1 MIRWIGGVLLV
12 AILVLGFV
20 AWRRAIAP
28 AAPDPLNAG
37 TPTSEPSSASTEAPP
52 ATAPA
57 PAAPDHPAP
66 APDDVAAASG
76 IMWTVPA
83 GWRTGA
89 PRAMRLAT
97 YKIGGDDPRLSA
109 ECAVFYFGQGL
120 GGGVD
125 ENIDRWA
132 GQFSGTPNSARTVLT
147 EHGMKVTRVEIAGT
161 FLAPGVDMQSQAQL
175 NGWKLL
181 GAIVE
186 GPKGNVFFKLTGPA
200 DMLDRTAD
208 DFDGLLASLAKH

>member
-1 MIRWIGGVLLV
+1 MIRWVGGVLLV

-20 AWRRAIAP
+20 AWKRSIAP
-28 AAPDPLNAG
+28 
-37 TPTSEPSSASTEAPP
+37 TPPPQASEPSSASTEAPP
-52 ATAPA
+52 APA
-57 PAAPDHPAP
+57 PAAPDHPTP

-76 IMWTVPA
+76 ILWTVPA
-83 GWRTGA
+83 GWRTGS

-97 YKIGGDDPRLSA
+97 YMVGGSDPRLSA

-200 DMLDRTAD
+200 DMIDRTAD

>member
-1 MIRWIGGVLLV
+1 MIRWVGGVLLV

-20 AWRRAIAP
+20 AWKRSIAP
-28 AAPDPLNAG
+28 APPQQ
-37 TPTSEPSSASTEAPP
+37 TSEPSSAIPEAPP
-52 ATAPA
+52 APA

-66 APDDVAAASG
+66 APDEVAAASG
-76 IMWTVPA
+76 ILWTVPA

-97 YKIGGDDPRLSA
+97 YMVGGSDPRLSA

-200 DMLDRTAD
+200 DMIDRTAD